1 MRWGGPAEKRLAG
14 SAALNPQSLP
24 YFAPPEATANPGT
37 ALLYLD
43 RQRAVLRRAH
53 SPSAVVHT
61 VATSAYRGVAV
72 RISPQ
77 GASGEIEAV
86 VELYHRDPSL
96 RVRLA
101 RNEDPS
107 AIAADWQ
114 GWGEALALP
123 LLFVDRDGT
132 VTEHSEQPMPLPI
145 GSHPRRRRGG
155 RRPRFLQRR
164 KVGIGPVEPR
174 LSAREIIAR
183 D

>member
-114 GWGEALALP
+114 GWGKR
-123 LLFVDRDGT
+123 LLSRCCLSIGT
-132 VTEHSEQPMPLPI
+132 VPSPSIRSSRCRCRSAATPVVDAVEGARVSCNVARS
-145 GSHPRRRRGG
+145 GSVRSNRG
-155 RRPRFLQRR
+155 
-164 KVGIGPVEPR
+164 
-174 LSAREIIAR
+174 
-183 D
+183 